1 MIVHTS
7 SNKTL
12 TNKTC
17 RSIYNQNYFTYILI
31 MKFDCTLTNPPYQDS
46 SHVEKKNT
54 LWRKWIKMNEEL
66 TKEDGIISLIVP
78 SSWMGS
84 SPILKESFLNED
96 KKTLK
101 YNITH
106 INRDECRKHFPGV
119 GSTFSY
125 FVMEKKDYEA
135 KSYIIS
141 RNINGETDVANNLD
155 LNTCIVDVFPRD
167 LTGIGLSI
175 IQKTLGEQVE
185 KLGIINNTYNHSVH
199 REKWRLEESE
209 EFKYPIQNTP
219 SKLYWYNYSHP
230 HQNLL
235 KILIPTT
242 TYFRNQMIST
252 YGVTQSFCYYLIE
265 EGIDSQIVQNNIN
278 NKLFDYLNE
287 CFRYANWNS
296 VNLLRK
302 LPKIPFDRI
311 MTDNEIYEHFNL
323 TTGEINHINK
333 LIKWR

>member
-1 MIVHTS
+1 
-7 SNKTL
+7 
-12 TNKTC
+12 
-17 RSIYNQNYFTYILI
+17 

-46 SHVEKKNT
+46 SHIEKKNT

-66 TKEDGIISLIVP
+66 TNDNGIISLIIP

-84 SPILKESFLNED
+84 SPILKENFINKE
-96 KKTLK
+96 KKLK
-101 YNITH
+101 YNITY
-106 INRDECRKHFPGV
+106 INRDECKKHFPSI

-125 FVMEKKDYEA
+125 FVMEKNNYRG
-135 KSYIIS
+135 STSVIS
-141 RNINGETDVANNLD
+141 KNINGDIDVVNNLD
-155 LNTCIVDVFPRD
+155 LDTCIVDVFPRD
-167 LTGIGLSI
+167 LTDFGMSVLN
-175 IQKTLGEQVE
+175 KTLNNEIE

-199 REKWRLEESE
+199 REKWRLIKCD

-219 SKLYWYNYSHP
+219 TKLYWYNYAHP
-230 HQNLL
+230 HQGLIKL
-235 KILIPTT
+235 LIPTT
-242 TYFRNQMIST
+242 TYFRNQMVTT

-265 EGIDSQIVQNNIN
+265 EGIDSDIVKNNIN

-302 LPKIPFDRI
+302 LPKLPFDR
-311 MTDNEIYEHFNL
+311 MMSDNQIYEYFNI
-323 TTGEINHINK
+323 TNKEINHINK

>member
-1 MIVHTS
+1 
-7 SNKTL
+7 
-12 TNKTC
+12 
-17 RSIYNQNYFTYILI
+17 

-54 LWRKWIKMNEEL
+54 LWRKWIKMNQEL
-66 TKEDGIISLIVP
+66 TNDDGIISLIIP

-84 SPILKESFLNED
+84 SPILKESFLNEN
-96 KKTLK
+96 KKLK

-106 INRDECRKHFPGV
+106 INRDECRKHFPSI

-125 FVMEKKDYEA
+125 FVMEKNNYQGLT
-135 KSYIIS
+135 SVIS
-141 RNINGETDVANNLD
+141 KNINGDIDVVNNLD

-167 LTGIGLSI
+167 LTDLGMSI
-175 IQKTLGEQVE
+175 LNKTLSDNVD

-199 REKWRLEESE
+199 RDKWRLEESD

-219 SKLYWYNYSHP
+219 SKLYWYNYP
-230 HQNLL
+230 HIHQGLL
-235 KILIPTT
+235 KLLIPTT
-242 TYFRNQMIST
+242 TYYRNQMIT
-252 YGVTQSFCYYLIE
+252 THGVTQSFCYFLIE
-265 EGIDSQIVQNNIN
+265 EGVDSGIVQNNIN

-302 LPKIPFDRI
+302 LPKLPFDR
-311 MTDNEIYEHFNL
+311 MMNDNEIYEYFNII
-323 TTGEINHINK
+323 TEEINHIDK